1 MARLLFSGLIWKSE
15 DQTGWRFMIP
25 QLTSDIM
32 IRHLLLI
39 VTAACLVSCA
49 DNKHRLV
56 VSVEQQRMALFD
68 EGKPVAMFPV
78 STSKFCLSDNPGSYG
93 TPLGRLEVAKKIG
106 EGQPLG
112 MKFKDRRP
120 TGEIVPANAP
130 GRDPIVTRILWL
142 RGKESWNAHSY
153 DRDIYIHGT
162 AEEYKLGK
170 PASYGCVRMS
180 SRDVAWLYDQIGRGT
195 RVDILQGPLPSPE
208 QLPK

>member
-1 MARLLFSGLIWKSE
+1 
-15 DQTGWRFMIP
+15 
-25 QLTSDIM
+25 M
-32 IRHLLLI
+32 IRIL
-39 VTAACLVSCA
+39 ACFMALFLAGCA
-49 DNKHRLV
+49 DHRHRLV
-56 VSVEQQRMALFD
+56 VSVAQQRMALFD

-93 TPLGRLEVAKKIG
+93 TPLGRLEVAQKIG

-142 RGKESWNAHSY
+142 RGKEPWNAHSY

-162 AEEYKLGK
+162 AEEHKLGK

-180 SRDVAWLYDQIGRGT
+180 SRDVAWLYDQIGRET
-195 RVDILQGPLPSPE
+195 RV
-208 QLPK
+208 